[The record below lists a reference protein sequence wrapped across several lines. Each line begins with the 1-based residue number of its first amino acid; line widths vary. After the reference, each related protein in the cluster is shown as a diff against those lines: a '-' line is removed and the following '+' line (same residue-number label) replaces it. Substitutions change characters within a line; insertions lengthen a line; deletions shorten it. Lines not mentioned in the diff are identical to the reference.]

1 MNYYKI
7 AELANL
13 CETKRSIINEY
24 YRCIGAN
31 GLLTKETSQAILD
44 SINELESELQKLE
57 TKLRKEIV

>member
-7 AELANL
+7 AELATL
-13 CETKRSIINEY
+13 CSTKQSMINEY

-44 SINELESELQKLE
+44 SIKDLQSELQKLE
-57 TKLRKEIV
+57 ARLKKEIA